1 MWEQVGTGHVP
12 SPELPPPRPSPPVN
26 LTKGKKRE
34 DTENPLSLPPLPPLS
49 PQGQGPSM
57 SASKFAETCS
67 NQRGTDSLVAYP
79 AIFDLLR
86 DDGTTQPAERVNILE
101 SLPLQERPAILIIV
115 EGPTRHLRVSWG
127 IGKPTFYYA
136 NKTTIDNHIVAFS
149 RDIVAGDTPP
159 SIAINPNWWDLED
172 LPIPSP
178 HRAASEVNKLRP
190 DKNSISKAA
199 AVADQY
205 RIPLAYITPIALVHP
220 LLTAPYLSPV
230 AAYTLLLE
238 RSTAWS

>member
-1 MWEQVGTGHVP
+1 MPAFLAPGVGAGGHC
-12 SPELPPPRPSPPVN
+12 
-26 LTKGKKRE
+26 TKR
-34 DTENPLSLPPLPPLS
+34 
-49 PQGQGPSM
+49 
-57 SASKFAETCS
+57 
-67 NQRGTDSLVAYP
+67 
-79 AIFDLLR
+79 
-86 DDGTTQPAERVNILE
+86 
-101 SLPLQERPAILIIV
+101 
-115 EGPTRHLRVSWG
+115 
-127 IGKPTFYYA
+127 
-136 NKTTIDNHIVAFS
+136 
-149 RDIVAGDTPP
+149 
-159 SIAINPNWWDLED
+159 
-172 LPIPSP
+172 P